1 MRGQYGDHTNLEVD
15 ESRSARAT
23 EKSTNGKK
31 QPQNSVS
38 KQVHTPPI
46 IFTNWCMDFT
56 SLKGVTT

>member
-1 MRGQYGDHTNLEVD
+1 VD

-38 KQVHTPPI
+38 K
-46 IFTNWCMDFT
+46 
-56 SLKGVTT
+56 